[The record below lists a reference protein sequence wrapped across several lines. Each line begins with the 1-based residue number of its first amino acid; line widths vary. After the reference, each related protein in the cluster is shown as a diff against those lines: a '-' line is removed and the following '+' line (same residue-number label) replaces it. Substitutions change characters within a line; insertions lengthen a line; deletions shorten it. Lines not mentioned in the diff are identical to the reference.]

1 MLSILN
7 LVVISSVWISFV
19 ASCCPLLV
27 GVVYYIPLPP
37 YAPVVAFLCAFFV
50 YSWDKVSGS
59 TEDLLNTPGRA
70 VLATYPIKELALLA
84 YLAASAVILAADR
97 TKWYCV
103 AVFGAA
109 GWVYT
114 LRIGSRR
121 PKDIPG
127 LKNLIV
133 AGACTVCFA
142 GLAGAGFC
150 LIFFLILINTIIF
163 DIRDVIGDAAAGVRT
178 VPVLIGVSRTVWILA
193 ILDLPLIYL
202 DPIAGLIGAGLIF
215 YFRHQRP
222 SLLYDYLVDGWVII
236 SLVLNYLTDLERL
249 I

>member
-1 MLSILN
+1 MLSILK
-7 LVVISSVWISFV
+7 LLAVSSIWISLV
-19 ASCCPLLV
+19 AGCCPLLV
-27 GVVYYIPLPP
+27 GVVYDIPLPP

-50 YSWDKVSGS
+50 YSWDKVSS
-59 TEDLLNTPGRA
+59 SKEDLLNTPDRA
-70 VLATYPIKELALLA
+70 ILAAYPIKGLALLA
-84 YLAASAVILAADR
+84 YLVAFVVILAADW

-103 AVFGAA
+103 VVFGLA
-109 GWVYT
+109 GWLYT
-114 LRIGSRR
+114 IRVRGHRL
-121 PKDIPG
+121 KDLPG
-127 LKNLIV
+127 LKGPYV
-133 AGACTVCFA
+133 AATWAVSFA
-142 GLAGAGFC
+142 GLVGAGFA

-163 DIRDVIGDAAAGVRT
+163 DIRDVVGDAAAGVRSI
-178 VPVLIGVSRTVWILA
+178 PVLIGVSRTVWILA

>member
-1 MLSILN
+1 MLSILK
-7 LVVISSVWISFV
+7 LLAVSSIWISLV
-19 ASCCPLLV
+19 AGCCPLLV
-27 GVVYYIPLPP
+27 GVVYGILLPA

-70 VLATYPIKELALLA
+70 VLAAYPIKELAMLA
-84 YLAASAVILAADR
+84 YLAAFVVILAADW

-109 GWVYT
+109 GGLYT
-114 LRIGSRR
+114 KSIFGVRL
-121 PKDIPG
+121 KDLPG
-127 LKNLIV
+127 LKAPYV
-133 AGACTVCFA
+133 AATCTICFA
-142 GLAGAGFC
+142 GLVGAGYG
-150 LIFFLILINTIIF
+150 LIFLLILINTIIF